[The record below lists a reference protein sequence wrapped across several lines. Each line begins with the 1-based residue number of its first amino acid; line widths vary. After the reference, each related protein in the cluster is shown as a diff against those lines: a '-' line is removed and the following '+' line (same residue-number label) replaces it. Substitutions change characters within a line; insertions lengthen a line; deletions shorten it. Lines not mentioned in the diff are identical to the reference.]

1 MNADGRGR
9 LACEGPLEGPDATR
23 SLGARIGALLEAG
36 DVVILDGPLG
46 AGKTTFA
53 QGVGEAL
60 GVPTPVRSPTYTI
73 ADLHTGGRVPL
84 VHIDAYR
91 LGSAAELDDIDLPT
105 EGAVT
110 LVEWGVGR
118 AEQLAD
124 SYLVVHLDRPEGT
137 DVRTCVIDV
146 VGPGTWLDR
155 LARAGMA

>member
-1 MNADGRGR
+1 MTTV
-9 LACEGPLEGPDATR
+9 LEDAEATR
-23 SLGARIGALLEAG
+23 ALGARIGALLEPG

-73 ADLHTGGRVPL
+73 ADLHSGGRVPF

-91 LGSAAELDDIDLPT
+91 LGSAAELDDIDLPLD
-105 EGAVT
+105 GAVT

-118 AEQLAD
+118 AEHLAD
-124 SYLVVHLDRPEGT
+124 AYLVVHLDRPEGT

-146 VGPGTWLDR
+146 VGRGTLIDR
-155 LARAGMA
+155 FAAAGMA